1 VIVATTHQPFL
12 YIVHLFDNHRI
23 LFIVPNLD
31 MDVLAAYES
40 DSGQSSE
47 LYESEAVAQAT
58 TASGSG
64 SVHKAGPEGTVVD
77 PLKSSTRSETFS
89 SSANGENPKVG
100 DNPSIVCWNKNY
112 IAERREG
119 WERNRSIQSDS
130 FVKVAEAIG
139 ETSSWVE
146 NLKQQNDFYN
156 PHFFDTVVDRYQ
168 IKHTFGTNLPSPSTF
183 GSWESNVF
191 HLEEQARLREQQ
203 ER

>member
-40 DSGQSSE
+40 DSGQSSD
-47 LYESEAVAQAT
+47 LFESEAVAPQPS

-64 SVHKAGPEGTVVD
+64 IGHKAGPKGVVD
-77 PLKSSTRSETFS
+77 PLKGSTRSETFS
-89 SSANGENPKVG
+89 SSTNIENRKVG